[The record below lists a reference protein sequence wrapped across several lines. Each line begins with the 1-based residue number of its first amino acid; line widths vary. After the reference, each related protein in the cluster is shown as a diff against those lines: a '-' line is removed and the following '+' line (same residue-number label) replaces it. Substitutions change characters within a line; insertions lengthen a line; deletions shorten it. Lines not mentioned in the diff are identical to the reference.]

1 MIEGVSLSG
10 KNKREEEI
18 MCVLT
23 KDLALKFEKA
33 EIDSLTSRLTAV
45 QSSKGNP
52 MCVNIRDFGGAR
64 AFSVKHIP
72 GPAFNTVK
80 GLSKEAIPFLNQ
92 ILDFFKEKE
101 IPCRIELTPT
111 HASSEVYT
119 SLTER
124 GFYQSG
130 FHTLLYGSTKANY
143 AAVSETIM
151 IRELEDH
158 EFDRFG
164 DIYVRGF
171 GMPSFLKEDI
181 TRNNQVLYGLPNWRF
196 LGAMVEGE
204 LVGVAVL
211 YTNGE
216 CADLAAAAT
225 VPEARNRGV
234 QSALLAERFK
244 LAGSLGCD
252 YIIGQAQFGSAS
264 QRNMQRAGMNIAY
277 TKAIWVQR

>member
-1 MIEGVSLSG
+1 MIEGVSLNG
-10 KNKREEEI
+10 KNNREVEI

-33 EIDSLTSRLTAV
+33 EIDSLTSRLMAV
-45 QSSKGNP
+45 QSIKDNS
-52 MCVNIRDFGGAR
+52 MCVDIRDFGGAR

-80 GLSKEAIPFLNQ
+80 GLSTEAIPFLDH

-101 IPCRIELTPT
+101 IPCRFELTPT
-111 HASSEVYT
+111 NTSSEVFT

-124 GFYQSG
+124 GFYQSN
-130 FHTLLYGSTKANY
+130 FHTLLYGSTNANQ
-143 AAVSETIM
+143 AAVPETIM
-151 IRELEDH
+151 IRKLEDH
-158 EFDRFG
+158 EFDSFG

-181 TRNNQVLYGLPNWRF
+181 ARNNQVLNGLKNWRV
-196 LGAMVEGE
+196 LAAMVEGE
-204 LVGVAVL
+204 LAGVAVL
-211 YTNGE
+211 YTNGK
-216 CADLAAAAT
+216 CADLAAAVT

-234 QSALLAERFK
+234 QRALLAERFK
-244 LAGSLGCD
+244 LASSLGCH